1 MLSLHSNDFSLSFL
15 LAPSL
20 ISLSIA
26 LSRADSKLPSAI
38 KLLIRRSDMNF
49 VPAGEDNGLSHAVEG

>member
-1 MLSLHSNDFSLSFL
+1 MSLHSVDFSLSFL
-15 LAPSL
+15 LALSL

-38 KLLIRRSDMNF
+38 KLLIRTSDMNF